1 MKNLEIIQ
9 NIFTNS
15 LGVKLNQL
23 EELKYNDVP
32 SWDSI
37 GHMSLMTEIED
48 AFDIFLEVDD
58 IINFSSFKAGLEI
71 LKKYN
76 VEFWEL

>member
-15 LGVKLNQL
+15 LGVELNQL
-23 EELKYNDVP
+23 EKLKYNDVP

-76 VEFWEL
+76 VEF

>member
-76 VEFWEL
+76 VEF

>member
-15 LGVKLNQL
+15 LGVELNQL

-76 VEFWEL
+76 VEF

>member
-15 LGVKLNQL
+15 LGVELNQL
-23 EELKYNDVP
+23 EELKYNEVP

-76 VEFWEL
+76 VEF